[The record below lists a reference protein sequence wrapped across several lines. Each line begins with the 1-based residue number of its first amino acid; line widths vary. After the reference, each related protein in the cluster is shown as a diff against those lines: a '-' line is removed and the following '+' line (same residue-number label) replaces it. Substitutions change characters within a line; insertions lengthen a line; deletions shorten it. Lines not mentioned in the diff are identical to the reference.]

1 MIGEAWKIL
10 GTWSAKKS
18 ISVEKLI
25 SFGRGQSVVAARR
38 KVIREIRE
46 NTNLSLSEIGM
57 IFGGRDH
64 STILHYLNCE
74 GWVK

>member
-1 MIGEAWKIL
+1 MLGEAWKII
-10 GTWSAKKS
+10 GSYAGKKG
-18 ISVEKLI
+18 ISVADLTGL
-25 SFGRGQSVVAARR
+25 GRGQSLVAARR

-46 NTNLSLSEIGM
+46 STNLSLKEIGK
-57 IFGGRDH
+57 IFQGRDH